1 MVLGDEDRGALLL
14 EINGDL
20 IVKKGRPNGLFCV
33 LEYPAKNIGWLGDKT
48 IVVKTTRRLKRRTIC
63 IGRRGLVV
71 GTEAGAAVFQ
81 FHTFFTT
88 SRPLSE
94 S

>member
-1 MVLGDEDRGALLL
+1 MATNGPWGDADRGALLL

-63 IGRRGLVV
+63 IGRRLVV
-71 GTEAGAAVFQ
+71 GTIRRLSIPHI
-81 FHTFFTT
+81 FHDFKTI
-88 SRPLSE
+88 E
-94 S
+94 

>member
-1 MVLGDEDRGALLL
+1 MATSSSEQLSTLLL

-20 IVKKGRPNGLFCV
+20 IVKKGKWIVLRPKV
-33 LEYPAKNIGWLGDKT
+33 PREKHRRRGDKT

-71 GTEAGAAVFQ
+71 GTEAEAAVFQ

>member
-20 IVKKGRPNGLFCV
+20 IVKKGKWIVLRPKV
-33 LEYPAKNIGWLGDKT
+33 PREKHRRRGDKT

-63 IGRRGLVV
+63 IGRGWHPKRRLSIPHI
-71 GTEAGAAVFQ
+71 
-81 FHTFFTT
+81 FHDFKTI
-88 SRPLSE
+88 E
-94 S
+94 